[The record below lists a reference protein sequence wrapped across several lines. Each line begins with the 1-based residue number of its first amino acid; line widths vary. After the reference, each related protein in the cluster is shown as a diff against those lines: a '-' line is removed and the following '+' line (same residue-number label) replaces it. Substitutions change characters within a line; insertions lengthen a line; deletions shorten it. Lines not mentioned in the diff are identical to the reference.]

1 MKIDGIELKGGQGQ
15 SLTCWCGPLN
25 ILSVEEIVDKIP
37 LHVMPGSFNECF
49 EVSVPETPSYVA
61 QAFLR
66 NGDQPDRLMQSIRN
80 LRVQFQRK
88 NCKLIAATAFNTPEM
103 IAISS
108 LMDLFAS
115 HQNIYYSG
123 EGLTRRVIDRVVSF
137 SYESTGREPN
147 ALWISSRVIVVMNTD
162 FLKRFA
168 LVEGGEVV
176 KSTGVVCVNDKS
188 LMIIRA

>member
-1 MKIDGIELKGGQGQ
+1 MIISGIEIKGGQGQ
-15 SLTCWCGPLN
+15 SWATWCGPLS
-25 ILSVEEIVDKIP
+25 ILSTDEIVDKIP
-37 LHVMPGSFNECF
+37 LHVMPGSGEFT
-49 EVSVPETPSYVA
+49 EVSVPETPSFIA

-66 NGDQPDRLMQSIRN
+66 NGEQPDRLMQSIRN

-88 NCKLIAATAFNTPEM
+88 NCKLIAATSFNTPEM

-123 EGLTRRVIDRVVSF
+123 EGLTRRVIDKAVVL

-147 ALWISSRVIVVMNTD
+147 ALWVSSRVIVVMNTD

-188 LMIIRA
+188 LIIIRA